1 MLGFIFVFLG
11 FRDGK
16 SRQFAF
22 VGFRTEHEAEEAIR
36 YFNKS
41 YLDTCRIVC
50 EVGFFCACVFFGCVQ
65 LLNVKFVALEL
76 EVQLESNLAELLI
89 YE

>member
-1 MLGFIFVFLG
+1 MNCFLYFI

-36 YFNKS
+36 YFNKA
-41 YLDTCRIVC
+41 YLGPSRITC
-50 EVGFFCACVFFGCVQ
+50 EVCCRSF
-65 LLNVKFVALEL
+65 
-76 EVQLESNLAELLI
+76 
-89 YE
+89 